1 MNSPIVSLPPA
12 LDTILVPQGSE
23 YQAVMKGWKKKST
36 CPSILAIP
44 VGGKAVEKA
53 LLRGLMFQKM
63 GEISPQGIIVMGLAG
78 SLSPQIKLGQ
88 VVLYRSCLDLESGQL
103 LFCDSSVTGYLA
115 EKLDHKVQLVE
126 NLSSDRVITEAEEK
140 QNLGQR
146 YQVQVVDMEGAAIL
160 KFFAAQ
166 QIPVAILRV
175 ISDEIDQSL
184 PDLSQ
189 VYNSAGEL
197 QTWPLTKALISQ
209 PIAGF
214 NLIRSSLYALKIL
227 EKLATEL
234 NELSLWNLI

>member
-1 MNSPIVSLPPA
+1 MDSPIVSLYPA

-23 YQAVMKGWKKKST
+23 YQAVMKGWQKKPT
-36 CPSILAIP
+36 YPSILAIP

-53 LLRGLMFQKM
+53 LLRELMSQKI
-63 GEISPQGIIVMGLAG
+63 GAISPQGIIVMGLAG
-78 SLSPQIKLGQ
+78 SLSPQLKRGQ
-88 VVLYRSCLDLESGQL
+88 IVLYRSCLDLENSQP
-103 LFCDSSVTGYLA
+103 LFCDYSATGYLA
-115 EKLDHKVQLVE
+115 EELGHKVQLVE
-126 NLSSDRVITEAEEK
+126 ALSSDRVITEAEEK
-140 QNLGQR
+140 QNLGKR

-166 QIPVAILRV
+166 QIPVVILRV

-189 VYNSAGEL
+189 IYNSAGEL

-227 EKLATEL
+227 EQLATEITFL
-234 NELSLWNLI
+234 

>member
-1 MNSPIVSLPPA
+1 MDSPIVNLCPA

-23 YQAVMKGWKKKST
+23 YQAVMKGWQKKPT
-36 CPSILAIP
+36 CPSILEIP

-53 LLRGLMFQKM
+53 LLRELMSQKI
-63 GEISPQGIIVMGLAG
+63 GANSPQGIIVMGLAG
-78 SLSPQIKLGQ
+78 SLSPQLKLGQ
-88 VVLYRSCLDLESGQL
+88 VVLYRSCLDLESDQL
-103 LFCDSSVTGYLA
+103 LFCDSSATGYLV
-115 EKLDHKVQLVE
+115 EKLGHKVQLVE
-126 NLSSDRVITEAEEK
+126 GLSSDRVITEAEEK
-140 QNLGQR
+140 QNLGKR
-146 YQVQVVDMEGAAIL
+146 YRVQVVDMEGAAIL

-166 QIPVAILRV
+166 QIPVVILRV
-175 ISDEIDQSL
+175 ISDEINQSL

-227 EKLATEL
+227 EQLATD
-234 NELSLWNLI
+234 ITFI

>member
-1 MNSPIVSLPPA
+1 
-12 LDTILVPQGSE
+12 
-23 YQAVMKGWKKKST
+23 MKGWQKKPT

-53 LLRGLMFQKM
+53 LLRELISQKI
-63 GEISPQGIIVMGLAG
+63 GANSPQGIIVMGLAG
-78 SLSPQIKLGQ
+78 SLSPQLKLGQ
-88 VVLYRSCLDLESGQL
+88 VVLYRSCLDLESDQL
-103 LFCDSSVTGYLA
+103 LFCDSSATGYLV
-115 EKLDHKVQLVE
+115 EKLGHKVQLVE
-126 NLSSDRVITEAEEK
+126 GLSSDRVITEAEEK
-140 QNLGQR
+140 QNLGKR
-146 YQVQVVDMEGAAIL
+146 YRVQVVDMEGAAIL

-166 QIPVAILRV
+166 QIPVVILRV
-175 ISDEIDQSL
+175 ISDEINQSL

-209 PIAGF
+209 PITGF

-234 NELSLWNLI
+234 DQLSI

>member
-1 MNSPIVSLPPA
+1 MDSPIVSLYPA

-23 YQAVMKGWKKKST
+23 YQAVMKGWQKKPT
-36 CPSILAIP
+36 CPSILEIP

-53 LLRGLMFQKM
+53 LLRELMSQKI
-63 GEISPQGIIVMGLAG
+63 GANSPQGIIVMGLAG
-78 SLSPQIKLGQ
+78 SLSPQLKRGQ
-88 VVLYRSCLDLESGQL
+88 IVLYRSCLDLESGQL
-103 LFCDSSVTGYLA
+103 LFCDSSATGYLA
-115 EKLDHKVQLVE
+115 EKLGHKVQLVE
-126 NLSSDRVITEAEEK
+126 ALSSDRVITEAEEK
-140 QNLGQR
+140 QNLGKR

-166 QIPVAILRV
+166 QIPVVILRV
-175 ISDEIDQSL
+175 ISDEINQSL

-209 PIAGF
+209 PITGF

-234 NELSLWNLI
+234 DQLSI

>member
-1 MNSPIVSLPPA
+1 MDSPIVSLSPA
-12 LDTILVPQGSE
+12 LDTIFVPQGSE
-23 YQAVMKGWKKKST
+23 YQAVMKGWQKKPT

-53 LLRGLMFQKM
+53 LLRELMSQKI
-63 GEISPQGIIVMGLAG
+63 GENSPQGIIVMGLAG
-78 SLSPQIKLGQ
+78 SLSPQLKRGQ
-88 VVLYRSCLDLESGQL
+88 IVLYRSCLDLESGQL
-103 LFCDSSVTGYLA
+103 LFCDSSATGYLV
-115 EKLDHKVQLVE
+115 EKLGHKVQLVE
-126 NLSSDRVITEAEEK
+126 GLSSDRVITEAEEK
-140 QNLGQR
+140 QNLGKR
-146 YQVQVVDMEGAAIL
+146 YRVQVVDMEGAAIL

-166 QIPVAILRV
+166 QIPVVILRV
-175 ISDEIDQSL
+175 ISDEINQSL

-209 PIAGF
+209 PITGF

-234 NELSLWNLI
+234 DQLSI

>member
-1 MNSPIVSLPPA
+1 MDSPIVSLYPA

-23 YQAVMKGWKKKST
+23 YQAVMKGWQKKPN

-53 LLRGLMFQKM
+53 LLRELISQKI
-63 GEISPQGIIVMGLAG
+63 GANSPQGIIVMGLAG
-78 SLSPQIKLGQ
+78 SLSPQLKLGQ
-88 VVLYRSCLDLESGQL
+88 VVLYRSCLDLESDQL
-103 LFCDSSVTGYLA
+103 LFCDSSATGYLV
-115 EKLDHKVQLVE
+115 EKLGHKVQLVE
-126 NLSSDRVITEAEEK
+126 GLSSDRVITEAEEK
-140 QNLGQR
+140 QNLGKR
-146 YQVQVVDMEGAAIL
+146 YRVQVVDMEGAAIL

-166 QIPVAILRV
+166 QIPVVILRV
-175 ISDEIDQSL
+175 ISDEINQSL

-209 PIAGF
+209 PITGF

-234 NELSLWNLI
+234 DQLSI

>member
-1 MNSPIVSLPPA
+1 MDSPIVNLCPA

-23 YQAVMKGWKKKST
+23 YQAVMKGWQKKPN

-53 LLRGLMFQKM
+53 LLRELISQKI
-63 GEISPQGIIVMGLAG
+63 GANSPQGIIVMGLAG
-78 SLSPQIKLGQ
+78 SLSPQLKLGQ
-88 VVLYRSCLDLESGQL
+88 VVLYRSCLDLESDQL
-103 LFCDSSVTGYLA
+103 LFCDSSATGYLV
-115 EKLDHKVQLVE
+115 EKLGHKVQLVE
-126 NLSSDRVITEAEEK
+126 GLSSDRVITEAEEK
-140 QNLGQR
+140 QNLGKR
-146 YQVQVVDMEGAAIL
+146 YRVQVVDMEGAAIL

-166 QIPVAILRV
+166 QIPVVILRV
-175 ISDEIDQSL
+175 ISDEINQSL

-209 PIAGF
+209 PITGF

-227 EKLATEL
+227 EQLATD
-234 NELSLWNLI
+234 ITFI

>member
-1 MNSPIVSLPPA
+1 MDSPIVNLCPA

-23 YQAVMKGWKKKST
+23 YQAVMKGWQKKPT

-53 LLRGLMFQKM
+53 LLRELISQKI
-63 GEISPQGIIVMGLAG
+63 GANSPQGIIVMGLAG
-78 SLSPQIKLGQ
+78 SLSPQLKLGQ
-88 VVLYRSCLDLESGQL
+88 VVLYRSCLDLESDQL
-103 LFCDSSVTGYLA
+103 LFCDSSATGYLV
-115 EKLDHKVQLVE
+115 EKLGHKVQLVE
-126 NLSSDRVITEAEEK
+126 GLSSDRVITEAEEK
-140 QNLGQR
+140 QNLGKR
-146 YQVQVVDMEGAAIL
+146 YRVQVVDMEGAAIL

-166 QIPVAILRV
+166 QIPVVILRV
-175 ISDEIDQSL
+175 ISDEINQSL

-209 PIAGF
+209 PITGF

-234 NELSLWNLI
+234 DQLSI

>member
-1 MNSPIVSLPPA
+1 MDSPIVSLYPA

-23 YQAVMKGWKKKST
+23 YQAVMKGWQKKPT

-53 LLRGLMFQKM
+53 LLRELMSQKI
-63 GEISPQGIIVMGLAG
+63 GANSPQGIIVMGLAG
-78 SLSPQIKLGQ
+78 SLSPQLKRGQ
-88 VVLYRSCLDLESGQL
+88 IVLYRSCLDLESGQL
-103 LFCDSSVTGYLA
+103 LFCDSSATGYLA
-115 EKLDHKVQLVE
+115 EKLGHKVQLVE
-126 NLSSDRVITEAEEK
+126 ALSSDRVITEAEEK
-140 QNLGQR
+140 QNLGKR

-166 QIPVAILRV
+166 QVPVVILRV
-175 ISDEIDQSL
+175 ISDEINQSL

-189 VYNSAGEL
+189 IYNSAGEL

-227 EKLATEL
+227 EQLATD
-234 NELSLWNLI
+234 ITFI

>member
-1 MNSPIVSLPPA
+1 MDSPIVSLYPA
-12 LDTILVPQGSE
+12 LETILVPQGSE
-23 YQAVMKGWKKKST
+23 YQAVMKGWQKKPT

-53 LLRGLMFQKM
+53 LLRELISQKI
-63 GEISPQGIIVMGLAG
+63 GANSPQGIIVMGLAG
-78 SLSPQIKLGQ
+78 SLSPQLKLGQ
-88 VVLYRSCLDLESGQL
+88 VVLYRSCLDLESDQL
-103 LFCDSSVTGYLA
+103 LFCDSSATGYLV
-115 EKLDHKVQLVE
+115 EKLGHKVQLVE
-126 NLSSDRVITEAEEK
+126 GLSSDRVITEAEEK
-140 QNLGQR
+140 QNLGKR

-166 QIPVAILRV
+166 QVPVVILRV
-175 ISDEIDQSL
+175 ISDEINQSL

-189 VYNSAGEL
+189 IYNSAGEL

-227 EKLATEL
+227 EQLATD
-234 NELSLWNLI
+234 ITFI

>member
-1 MNSPIVSLPPA
+1 MDSPIVNLRPA

-23 YQAVMKGWKKKST
+23 YQAVMKGWQKKPT

-53 LLRGLMFQKM
+53 LLRELMSPKI
-63 GEISPQGIIVMGLAG
+63 GANSPQGIIVMGLAG
-78 SLSPQIKLGQ
+78 SLSPQLKLGQ
-88 VVLYRSCLDLESGQL
+88 IVLYRSCLDLESGQL
-103 LFCDSSVTGYLA
+103 LFCDPSATGYLV
-115 EKLDHKVQLVE
+115 EKLGHKVQLVE
-126 NLSSDRVITEAEEK
+126 ALSSDRVITQAEEK
-140 QNLGQR
+140 QNLGKR

-166 QIPVAILRV
+166 QIPVVILRV
-175 ISDEIDQSL
+175 ISDEINQSL

-227 EKLATEL
+227 EQLATD
-234 NELSLWNLI
+234 ITFI

>member
-1 MNSPIVSLPPA
+1 MDSPIVNLRPA

-23 YQAVMKGWKKKST
+23 YQAVMKGWQKKPN

-53 LLRGLMFQKM
+53 LLRRLMFPKM
-63 GEISPQGIIVMGLAG
+63 GAISPQGIIVMGLAG
-78 SLSPQIKLGQ
+78 SLSPQLKLGQ
-88 VVLYRSCLDLESGQL
+88 VVLYRSCLDLESDQL
-103 LFCDSSVTGYLA
+103 LFCDSSATGYLV
-115 EKLDHKVQLVE
+115 EKLGHKVQLVE
-126 NLSSDRVITEAEEK
+126 ALSSDRVITEAEEK
-140 QNLGQR
+140 QNLGKR
-146 YQVQVVDMEGAAIL
+146 YRVQVVDMEGAAIL

-166 QIPVAILRV
+166 QIPVVILRV
-175 ISDEIDQSL
+175 ISDEINQSL

-227 EKLATEL
+227 EQLATD
-234 NELSLWNLI
+234 ITFI

>member
-1 MNSPIVSLPPA
+1 MDSPIVSLYPA

-23 YQAVMKGWKKKST
+23 YQAVMKGWQKKPT
-36 CPSILAIP
+36 CPSILEIP

-53 LLRGLMFQKM
+53 LLRELMSQKI
-63 GEISPQGIIVMGLAG
+63 GANSPQGIIVMGLAG
-78 SLSPQIKLGQ
+78 SLSPQLKLGQ
-88 VVLYRSCLDLESGQL
+88 VVLYRSCLDLESDQL
-103 LFCDSSVTGYLA
+103 LFCDSSATGYLV
-115 EKLDHKVQLVE
+115 EKLGHKVQLVE
-126 NLSSDRVITEAEEK
+126 GLSSDRVITEAEEK
-140 QNLGQR
+140 QNLGKR

-166 QIPVAILRV
+166 QIPVVILRV
-175 ISDEIDQSL
+175 ISDEINQSL

-209 PIAGF
+209 PITGF

-234 NELSLWNLI
+234 DQLSI

>member
-1 MNSPIVSLPPA
+1 MDSPIVNLRPA

-23 YQAVMKGWKKKST
+23 YQAVMKGWQKKPT

-53 LLRGLMFQKM
+53 LLRELISQKI
-63 GEISPQGIIVMGLAG
+63 GANSPQGIIVMGLAG
-78 SLSPQIKLGQ
+78 SLSPQLKLGQ
-88 VVLYRSCLDLESGQL
+88 VVLYRSCLDLESDQL
-103 LFCDSSVTGYLA
+103 LFCDSSATGYLV
-115 EKLDHKVQLVE
+115 EKLGHKVQLVE
-126 NLSSDRVITEAEEK
+126 GLSSDRVITEAEEK
-140 QNLGQR
+140 QNLGKR
-146 YQVQVVDMEGAAIL
+146 YRVQVVDMEGAAIL

-166 QIPVAILRV
+166 QIPVVILRV
-175 ISDEIDQSL
+175 ISDEINQSL

-209 PIAGF
+209 PITGF

-234 NELSLWNLI
+234 DQLSI

>member
-1 MNSPIVSLPPA
+1 MDSPIVSLYPA

-23 YQAVMKGWKKKST
+23 YQAVMKGWQKKPT

-53 LLRGLMFQKM
+53 LLRELMSQKI
-63 GEISPQGIIVMGLAG
+63 GANSPQGIIVMGLAG
-78 SLSPQIKLGQ
+78 SLSPQLKLGQ
-88 VVLYRSCLDLESGQL
+88 VVLYRSCLDLESDQL
-103 LFCDSSVTGYLA
+103 LFCDSSATGYLV
-115 EKLDHKVQLVE
+115 EKLGHKVQLVE
-126 NLSSDRVITEAEEK
+126 GLSSDRVITEAEEK
-140 QNLGQR
+140 QNLGKR

-166 QIPVAILRV
+166 QVPVVILRV
-175 ISDEIDQSL
+175 ISDEINQSL

-189 VYNSAGEL
+189 IYNSAGEL

-227 EKLATEL
+227 EQLATD
-234 NELSLWNLI
+234 ITFI

>member
-1 MNSPIVSLPPA
+1 
-12 LDTILVPQGSE
+12 
-23 YQAVMKGWKKKST
+23 MKGWQKKPT

-53 LLRGLMFQKM
+53 LLRELMSQKI
-63 GEISPQGIIVMGLAG
+63 GANSPQGIIVMGLAG
-78 SLSPQIKLGQ
+78 SLSPQLKRGQ
-88 VVLYRSCLDLESGQL
+88 IVLYRSCLDLESGQL
-103 LFCDSSVTGYLA
+103 LFCDSSATGYLVQR
-115 EKLDHKVQLVE
+115 LGHKVQLVE
-126 NLSSDRVITEAEEK
+126 ALSSDRVITEAEEK
-140 QNLGQR
+140 QNLGKR

-166 QIPVAILRV
+166 QVPVVILRV
-175 ISDEIDQSL
+175 ISDEINQSL

-189 VYNSAGEL
+189 IYNSAGEL

-227 EKLATEL
+227 EQLATD
-234 NELSLWNLI
+234 ITFI

>member
-1 MNSPIVSLPPA
+1 MDSPSVSSYPA

-23 YQAVMKGWKKKST
+23 YQAVVRGWKKKHT

-44 VGGKAVEKA
+44 VGGKAVGKA
-53 LLRGLMFQKM
+53 LLRGLMFQKT
-63 GEISPQGIIVMGLAG
+63 GAISPQGIMVMGLAG
-78 SLSPQIKLGQ
+78 SLSPQLKRGQ
-88 VVLYRSCLDLESGQL
+88 VVLYRSCLDLESDQL
-103 LFCDSSVTGYLA
+103 LFCDSSATGYLA
-115 EKLDHKVQLVE
+115 EKLGNKVQLVDS
-126 NLSSDRVITEAEEK
+126 LSSDRVITEAEEK
-140 QNLGQR
+140 QNLGKR

-166 QIPVAILRV
+166 QIPVVILRV
-175 ISDEIDQSL
+175 ISDEINQSL

-227 EKLATEL
+227 EQLATD
-234 NELSLWNLI
+234 ITFI

>member
-1 MNSPIVSLPPA
+1 MDSPIVNLCPA

-23 YQAVMKGWKKKST
+23 YQAVMKGWQKKPT

-53 LLRGLMFQKM
+53 LLRELMSQKI
-63 GEISPQGIIVMGLAG
+63 GANSPQGIIVMGLAG
-78 SLSPQIKLGQ
+78 SLSPQLKLGQ

-103 LFCDSSVTGYLA
+103 LFCDPSATGYLV
-115 EKLDHKVQLVE
+115 EKLGHKVQLVE
-126 NLSSDRVITEAEEK
+126 ALSSDLVITEAEEK
-140 QNLGQR
+140 QNLGKR
-146 YQVQVVDMEGAAIL
+146 YRVQVVDMEGAAIL

-166 QIPVAILRV
+166 QIPVVILRV
-175 ISDEIDQSL
+175 ISDEINQSL

-209 PIAGF
+209 PITGF

-234 NELSLWNLI
+234 DQLSI

>member
-1 MNSPIVSLPPA
+1 MDSPIVSLSPA

-23 YQAVMKGWKKKST
+23 YQAVMKGWQKKPT

-63 GEISPQGIIVMGLAG
+63 RKISPQGIIVMGLAG
-78 SLSPQIKLGQ
+78 SLSPQLKLGQ
-88 VVLYRSCLDLESGQL
+88 VVLYRSCLDLESDQL
-103 LFCDSSVTGYLA
+103 LFCDSSATGYLV
-115 EKLDHKVQLVE
+115 EKLGHKVQLVE
-126 NLSSDRVITEAEEK
+126 ALSSDRVITEAEEK
-140 QNLGQR
+140 QNLGKR

-166 QIPVAILRV
+166 QVPVVILRV
-175 ISDEIDQSL
+175 ISDEINQSL
-184 PDLSQ
+184 PNLSQ

-197 QTWPLTKALISQ
+197 QMWPLTKALISQ

-227 EKLATEL
+227 EQLATD
-234 NELSLWNLI
+234 ITFI